1 MQSEDSVLYK
11 VSKDETLILSEI
23 NRILNEKDWTGD
35 LGKIVSERAQN
46 IQLLKQVLIF
56 TQNYLKFN

>member
-1 MQSEDSVLYK
+1 MQSQDAVLYK

-46 IQLLKQVLIF
+46 I
-56 TQNYLKFN
+56 